1 MNKIITNSLIALSF
15 VLSILAITK
24 EPAQIVVPEGQP
36 GIVGAVS
43 GPDISSPYF
52 SYGGVRHWGAE
63 TNTLTQGTT
72 TVCAIQAPAS
82 TSTLTF
88 ASIQL
93 SVSSSTQSR
102 VVIAKATTPYATTT
116 VLGSAVFAANSQ
128 GTLIATSTPVDGLN
142 EDKTFAPN
150 TWLVVGM
157 QGGIG
162 TFSPTGTCLATWVE
176 N

>member
-1 MNKIITNSLIALSF
+1 MNKIITTSLIAVSL

-24 EPAQIVVPEGQP
+24 EPVQIDVPK
-36 GIVGAVS
+36 GAVS

-52 SYGGVRHWGAE
+52 SYGGARHWGAK
-63 TNTLTQGTT
+63 TDTLTQGTT

-116 VLGSAVFAANSQ
+116 VLGSAVFAANAQ
-128 GTLIATSTPVDGLN
+128 GTLIATSTPVDALN